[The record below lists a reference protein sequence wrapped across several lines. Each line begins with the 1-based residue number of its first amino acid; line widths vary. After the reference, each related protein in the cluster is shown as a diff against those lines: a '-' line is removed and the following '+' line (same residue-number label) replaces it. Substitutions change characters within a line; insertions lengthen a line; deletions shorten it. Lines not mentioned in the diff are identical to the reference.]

1 MSVERTTYSMALVED
16 LFTIVLLFILWPCAH
31 LELACASSSFGSSLL
46 AVEELDLVTASL
58 VVDYILVALVLLIL
72 KDLDLRAVRAVG
84 RLKQNTL
91 HYLLYLNLCRADVLE
106 MIGVQ
111 VTHLWQGRQ
120 LIHLAVCLMVG

>member
-1 MSVERTTYSMALVED
+1 M
-16 LFTIVLLFILWPCAH
+16 
-31 LELACASSSFGSSLL
+31 
-46 AVEELDLVTASL
+46 EELDLVTASL